1 MTGIELLFGGGILLC
16 NCILATYLIVSSKS
30 DRSKV
35 SEPIV
40 PPPKIVNEEQIQNNH
55 SSDSI
60 ISDSGFN
67 VESFVAELGDK
78 FMAEIPRLLTAAIG
92 EVSKN
97 DVEFAEETDSA
108 TPEEEPIISTPSAQ
122 LDEESTQLAFDTDI
136 RDVDEFPPSEP
147 DASGISIDEL
157 EDAVEITL
165 NEKATDEE
173 KIKAGQVLE
182 QYKKTQFIDA
192 ICTNERIG
200 SRVDLCVTMA
210 IRASVAPNRLSE
222 KSQKSGKNSADNV
235 ANKVKKPIKKASK
248 AQKFNPKDFLSQY
261 SS

>member
-1 MTGIELLFGGGILLC
+1 MTGIEIFFGGSILLC

-40 PPPKIVNEEQIQNNH
+40 PPPKIVSEEQTQYNH
-55 SSDSI
+55 ASDAI

-67 VESFVAELGDK
+67 VENFVAELGEK

-92 EVSKN
+92 DVSKN
-97 DVEFAEETDSA
+97 DVEFAEETDSIVSD
-108 TPEEEPIISTPSAQ
+108 EEPVISPPSAQ
-122 LDEESTQLAFDTDI
+122 LDEESTQIAFDTDI

-157 EDAVEITL
+157 EEAVEVTL

-210 IRASVAPNRLSE
+210 IRASVAPNRSTE
-222 KSQKSGKNSADNV
+222 KSQKVEKNSANNT
-235 ANKVKKPIKKASK
+235 NKIKNPIKKHSK